1 MKRYALIKSVV
12 LLLAIA
18 STSRPSQAETGFVTA
33 VMTRAGLIAGFGAGH
48 GTLIFHGHSYPL
60 IFSGIGFGVIIG
72 VTAAKLK
79 GHAYHMQKA
88 GDIEGRY
95 SAIGTGAALVAG
107 GGAARLRN
115 RKGVVLEL
123 SGPRAGVELSLAMS
137 RVVIRLR

>member
-1 MKRYALIKSVV
+1 VEYGGVSL
-12 LLLAIA
+12 
-18 STSRPSQAETGFVTA
+18 
-33 VMTRAGLIAGFGAGH
+33 H
-48 GTLIFHGHSYPL
+48 GTSTTVEGPAEPGNQS
-60 IFSGIGFGVIIG
+60 S
-72 VTAAKLK
+72 LK

-95 SAIGTGAALVAG
+95 SDAIGMGAALVAG